1 MTLGA
6 LMPNERDRLLYLPP
20 RVRSSSRAI
29 PRESPRLDSAFE
41 MHLFRREDKII
52 KIDKFFTIWL

>member
-41 MHLFRREDKII
+41 MHLFRREEI
-52 KIDKFFTIWL
+52 LYRN